1 MVIIVSEWVS
11 RLLTEHQHY
20 IQCHSRWFMLENTG
34 QKTNLKKNT
43 DNTETKRNPEKARNA
58 KHREQNY
65 TLVLS
70 PHTTLWLLIVI
81 EAH

>member
-1 MVIIVSEWVS
+1 
-11 RLLTEHQHY
+11 
-20 IQCHSRWFMLENTG
+20 MLENTG